1 MSRAFVKE
9 LDGDEHPETLPPRL
23 VSPHPNYVT
32 PQGLEQLDR
41 QIAEL
46 KAEWRKLRKAE
57 TLESRRQLAEVQR
70 DLDYFQ
76 NRRES
81 ALLVP
86 VEAHPE
92 AVRFGGTVTVAEDE
106 DERTF
111 SIVGEDEA
119 DPEQGRVSWTSPL
132 AKAVHGARVGDLRI
146 WQRPK
151 GNLELEILEIAEITC
166 P

>member
-57 TLESRRQLAEVQR
+57 TLESRRRLAEVQ
-70 DLDYFQ
+70 LDVCCKCLS
-76 NRRES
+76 E
-81 ALLVP
+81 L
-86 VEAHPE
+86 
-92 AVRFGGTVTVAEDE
+92 
-106 DERTF
+106 F
-111 SIVGEDEA
+111 SI
-119 DPEQGRVSWTSPL
+119 L
-132 AKAVHGARVGDLRI
+132 ALREMYI
-146 WQRPK
+146 V
-151 GNLELEILEIAEITC
+151 IIAQDSYQEK
-166 P
+166 